1 MKEFSLGMKQR
12 LGIPKEQ
19 SCKPEFI
26 ILDEPIN
33 SLDPKGNK
41 ELRDVFKRLSEEN
54 GTTLL
59 ISSSILGEI
68 EKILDTVGII
78 KEGKLIEEIS
88 MEDLRSKS
96 TMYLELKLSD
106 CKKAAYL
113 LDHKL
118 GIQHYKII
126 EDQLL
131 RIYDEDFSQ
140 SLVTK
145 TLLSNGIE
153 IEAMNK
159 KFLSLEDYFLTVT
172 EGGIINA

>member
-1 MKEFSLGMKQR
+1 MQEQSLRNPNSLFLMNQLTVWTQKELKNLGM
-12 LGIPKEQ
+12 
-19 SCKPEFI
+19 F
-26 ILDEPIN
+26 
-33 SLDPKGNK
+33 
-41 ELRDVFKRLSEEN
+41 FKRLSEEN

-59 ISSSILGEI
+59 ISSHILGEI
-68 EKILDTVGII
+68 EKILHTIGII

-113 LDHKL
+113 LHHKL
-118 GIQHYKII
+118 GIQNYKII